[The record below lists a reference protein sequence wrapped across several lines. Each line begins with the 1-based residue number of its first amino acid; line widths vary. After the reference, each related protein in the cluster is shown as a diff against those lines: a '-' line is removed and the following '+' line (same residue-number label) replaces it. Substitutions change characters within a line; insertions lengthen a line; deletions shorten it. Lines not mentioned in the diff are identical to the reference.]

1 MHFAPAGSVE
11 TIITTMDQLSLHIE
25 YLLLRHDCVIV
36 PGFGAF
42 INVHKSA
49 SVDASTGIIMPGTRE
64 VRFNGALTH
73 DDGLL
78 ANSFARR
85 GNIGFAEGR
94 EMLRR
99 ETESLRASLETDGE
113 ATLGR
118 LGILSLDQE
127 GHISFRPM
135 RDAAALVRELGYLA
149 APMVSKTDTTPSS
162 EEEKPIYEL
171 SDEEESTIQKETPQ
185 RKGRKFDTDRNYYI
199 AINKIFARTAAS
211 FLLVV
216 GLLVGFLMPE
226 FGGREERAAVIPT
239 QKVEKMAREKVKDA
253 VADAPKAIPAAEAPE
268 REHLPYH
275 LIVATFHSAKE
286 ADNFVALH
294 ADSNYHLKV
303 IPSKRTWRV
312 SAQAASTSS
321 ELQAVLNDDTFR
333 AEYGNCWIWEE
344 RK

>member
-1 MHFAPAGSVE
+1 ME
-11 TIITTMDQLSLHIE
+11 QLALHTE

-42 INVHKSA
+42 INVHTSA
-49 SVDASTGIIMPGTRE
+49 SVDGATGTIMPGTRE

-94 EMLRR
+94 DLLRR
-99 ETESLRASLETDGE
+99 ETESLRASLETDCE
-113 ATLGR
+113 ATFGR
-118 LGILSLDQE
+118 LGILSLDGE

-135 RDAAALVRELGYLA
+135 RDAAAIVHDLGYQA
-149 APMVSKTDTTPSS
+149 APMVSKPENRAS

-171 SDEEESTIQKETPQ
+171 ADEEVVAVQEEKTPRKE
-185 RKGRKFDTDRNYYI
+185 RKFDTDRNYYI
-199 AINKIFARTAAS
+199 AVNKIFARTAAS

-216 GLLVGFLMPE
+216 GLMVGLLMPE
-226 FGGREERAAVIPT
+226 FGGREERAALLPT
-239 QKVEKMAREKVKDA
+239 QKVEKIAREKVKDA
-253 VADAPKAIPAAEAPE
+253 VAATPKSVPAAVAPE

-275 LIVATFHSAKE
+275 LIVATFHSAEE
-286 ADNFVALH
+286 AANFVAQH

-312 SAQAASTSS
+312 SAQAASTSA
-321 ELQAVLNDDTFR
+321 ELQAVLNDDAFR

-344 RK
+344 R